1 MEENIEN
8 EDDKE
13 IAFPEFESIE
23 KLDKETILDEMVFR
37 HIFAIK
43 NTFKREKETAKI
55 EARARELK
63 MTRRFNNMY
72 RVFKEMYIKE
82 LKSGISNI
90 TDFSNDKYKWK
101 KGNKEINQ
109 LNCGS
114 WIANDKGVW
123 KEEKNAMFET
133 TTIKASSIP
142 IMPVERLINMDT
154 NTEKVKLAFFKD
166 GKWQDITVEKNTIST
181 KTKILQLANRGIE
194 VNENNAKNLI
204 KYLADVIELNTF
216 IPKKSVSHLGWAD
229 NEFVPFT
236 EEYCLDVDKEFKQ
249 KLNSISCSGEYEKWL
264 EHIKQLRKYSKTL
277 RFMIATSF
285 ASVLVKIFK
294 LNSFIVHLW
303 GKSGNGKTVAEMVC
317 ASIWGRPDNNMIS
330 NLSNTTIANER
341 LCNFYRN
348 MPIILDELQ
357 IAKTRYKSFDEV
369 VYTLTEGKGKERGSI
384 DNGIREQTSWQTII
398 ILNGEEPITS
408 NFSKEGVKN
417 RVIEI
422 NEDDQ
427 IIENGNKTVNLIQ
440 ENYGF
445 AGRKFIKL
453 IEDREKLQKIQQKY
467 INELSGFTEYKKQ
480 LNAYSIIMTADYI
493 VSKNIFKDAPLT
505 IKDIE
510 EYFSKDTDEAER
522 IYNLILDWFYQNINK
537 FNNTSG
543 TGEIWGKYDS
553 EGENVSKIYIIT
565 KVLRDFLK
573 ENNISWDGIKRKLLE
588 KEYIEK
594 DGQGKFT
601 KAVKINGTNIRCI
614 CINII
619 PKENDLQFEN
629 EYEYEQQEFEDLP
642 F

>member
-440 ENYGF
+440 ENYG
-445 AGRKFIKL
+445 KFIKL